1 VAKNKIPGP
10 LERRL
15 LIEKSMPEAQ
25 ALRIAEAYLEAGRS
39 VEAVSFLQKA
49 GAQDRLAELREL
61 AVREGD
67 AFLFRSAAEACE
79 KAMGRDE
86 WAALA
91 VAAEQA
97 GKDCYAVEARRQAER
112 GES

>member
-1 VAKNKIPGP
+1 MAKKKIPGP

-25 ALRIAEAYLEAGRS
+25 SLRIAEAYLEAGRA
-39 VEAVSFLQKA
+39 VEAIVFLEKA
-49 GAQDRLAELREL
+49 DAKDQLAELRES

-79 KAMGRDE
+79 RAASCDE

-91 VAAEQA
+91 AAAEQA

-112 GES
+112 GEV